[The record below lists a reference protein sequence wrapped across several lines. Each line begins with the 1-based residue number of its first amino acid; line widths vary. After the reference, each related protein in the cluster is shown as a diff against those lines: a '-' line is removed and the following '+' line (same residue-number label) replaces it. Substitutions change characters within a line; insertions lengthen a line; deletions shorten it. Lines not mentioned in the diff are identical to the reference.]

1 MRDGRE
7 MRAGGAQEKI
17 KGGHERSAAG
27 GSPLALFRGSAASG
41 GFTLI
46 EVMIAL
52 FILVVALLGLISTTV
67 VVVKANSFSKTMTT
81 ATTLA
86 KDRLEQLKN
95 ASYTALAGGTD
106 YATAGSTVQTSP
118 SASSMFTRT
127 WTVTADGTP
136 ATGMKTIQ
144 VTVQWNWQ
152 NASHN
157 VDLRTIVAE

>member
-1 MRDGRE
+1 
-7 MRAGGAQEKI
+7 MRAEAKQGKMIVGRHRPTADGA
-17 KGGHERSAAG
+17 RSAVWRGPAG
-27 GSPLALFRGSAASG
+27 TG

-67 VVVKANSFSKTMTT
+67 IVVKANSFSKTMTT

-106 YATAGSTVQTSP
+106 YATANSTVQTSP